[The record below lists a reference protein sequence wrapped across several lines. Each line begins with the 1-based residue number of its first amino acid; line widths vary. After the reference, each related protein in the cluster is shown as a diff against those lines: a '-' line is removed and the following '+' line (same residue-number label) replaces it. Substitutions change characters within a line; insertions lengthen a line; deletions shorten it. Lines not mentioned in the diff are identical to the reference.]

1 MGIIVKNK
9 KFKIDSLESKKDC
22 SKYIDSLDLTS
33 GKIEV
38 IVRPYSNK
46 NQRSIDQNNRYWHMI
61 RQASNESGYTV
72 NELHTIMIM
81 EVLGMQE
88 VTNLKGDTHSV
99 PIQTS
104 GLTVSQFGE
113 YMDQVE
119 SVLINAGIYYPQP
132 EEWRF
137 TKSS

>member
-9 KFKIDSLESKKDC
+9 KFKIDSLESKNDC

-33 GKIEV
+33 GKVEV

-46 NQRSIDQNNRYWHMI
+46 NQRSVDQNNRYWHMI

-88 VTNLKGDTHSV
+88 VTSLKGETHSV

-104 GLTVSQFGE
+104 GLTVAEFGE

-119 SVLINAGIYYPQP
+119 SVLVSAGIYYPQP
-132 EEWRF
+132 EI
-137 TKSS
+137 

>member
-9 KFKIDSLESKKDC
+9 KFKIDSLESKNDC
-22 SKYIDSLDLTS
+22 SRYIDSLDLTS

-88 VTNLKGDTHSV
+88 VTSLNGETREV

-104 GLTVSQFGE
+104 GLTVAQFGE

-132 EEWRF
+132 ENQYV
-137 TKSS
+137 

>member
-9 KFKIDSLESKKDC
+9 KFKIDSLESKNDC
-22 SKYIDSLDLTS
+22 SRYIDSLDLTS
-33 GKIEV
+33 GKVEV

-46 NQRSIDQNNRYWHMI
+46 NQRAVDQNNRYWHMI

-88 VTNLKGDTHSV
+88 VTSLKGETHSV

-104 GLTVSQFGE
+104 GLTVAQFGE

-119 SVLINAGIYYPQP
+119 SVLVSAGIYYPQP
-132 EEWRF
+132 EI
-137 TKSS
+137 

>member
-1 MGIIVKNK
+1 MKNK
-9 KFKIDSLESKKDC
+9 NFKIDSLESKKDC
-22 SKYIDSLDLTS
+22 SKYIDSLDLTE
-33 GKIEV
+33 GKVEI

-61 RQASNESGYTV
+61 RQTSNESGYTV
-72 NELHTIMIM
+72 NELHTIMTM

-88 VTNLKGDTHSV
+88 VTSLKGEVREV

-104 GLTVSQFGE
+104 SLTVAEFGE

-119 SVLINAGIYYPQP
+119 SVLITAGIYYPQQ
-132 EEWRF
+132 EI
-137 TKSS
+137 

>member
-1 MGIIVKNK
+1 MGVIVRNK
-9 KFKIDSLESKKDC
+9 KFKIDSLESKNDC
-22 SKYIDSLDLTS
+22 SRYIDSLDLTS
-33 GKIEV
+33 GKVEV

-88 VTNLKGDTHSV
+88 VTSLKGETREV

-104 GLTVSQFGE
+104 SLTVAQFGE

-119 SVLINAGIYYPQP
+119 SVLITAGIYYPQP
-132 EEWRF
+132 EI
-137 TKSS
+137 

>member
-9 KFKIDSLESKKDC
+9 KFKIDSLESKNDC
-22 SKYIDSLDLTS
+22 SRYIDSLDLTS
-33 GKIEV
+33 GKVEV

-88 VTNLKGDTHSV
+88 VTSLKGETHSV

-104 GLTVSQFGE
+104 GLTVAQFGE

-119 SVLINAGIYYPQP
+119 SVLVSAGIYYPQP
-132 EEWRF
+132 EI
-137 TKSS
+137 

>member
-1 MGIIVKNK
+1 MKNK
-9 KFKIDSLESKKDC
+9 KFKIDSLESKNDC
-22 SKYIDSLDLTS
+22 SRYIDSLDLTS
-33 GKIEV
+33 GKVEV

-88 VTNLKGDTHSV
+88 VTSLKGETREV

-104 GLTVSQFGE
+104 GLTVAQFGE

-119 SVLINAGIYYPQP
+119 SVLITAGIYYPQQ
-132 EEWRF
+132 EI
-137 TKSS
+137 

>member
-9 KFKIDSLESKKDC
+9 KFKIDSLESKSDC
-22 SKYIDSLDLTS
+22 SRYIDSLDLTS
-33 GKIEV
+33 GKVEV

-88 VTNLKGDTHSV
+88 VTSLKGETHSV

-104 GLTVSQFGE
+104 GLTVAQFGE

-119 SVLINAGIYYPQP
+119 SVLISAGIYYPQP
-132 EEWRF
+132 EMQYV
-137 TKSS
+137 

>member
-1 MGIIVKNK
+1 MKNK
-9 KFKIDSLESKKDC
+9 KFKIDSLESKNDC

-33 GKIEV
+33 GKVEV
-38 IVRPYSNK
+38 IIRPYSNK

-61 RQASNESGYTV
+61 RQTSNESGYTV
-72 NELHTIMIM
+72 NELHTIMTV

-88 VTNLKGDTHSV
+88 VTSLKGEIREV

-104 GLTVSQFGE
+104 SLTVAEFGE

-119 SVLINAGIYYPQP
+119 SVLITAGIYYPQQ
-132 EEWRF
+132 EI
-137 TKSS
+137 

>member
-9 KFKIDSLESKKDC
+9 KFKIDSLESKNDC
-22 SKYIDSLDLTS
+22 SRYIDSLDLTS
-33 GKIEV
+33 DKVEV

-88 VTNLKGDTHSV
+88 VTSLSGETREV

-104 GLTVSQFGE
+104 GLTVAQFGE

-132 EEWRF
+132 EMQYV
-137 TKSS
+137 

>member
-9 KFKIDSLESKKDC
+9 KFKIDSLESKNDC
-22 SKYIDSLDLTS
+22 SRYIDSLDLTS
-33 GKIEV
+33 GKVEV

-46 NQRSIDQNNRYWHMI
+46 NQRSVDQNNRYWHMI

-88 VTNLKGDTHSV
+88 VTSLKGETHSV

-104 GLTVSQFGE
+104 GLTVAEFGE

-119 SVLINAGIYYPQP
+119 SVLVSAGIYYPQP
-132 EEWRF
+132 EI
-137 TKSS
+137 

>member
-9 KFKIDSLESKKDC
+9 KFKIDSLESKNDC
-22 SKYIDSLDLTS
+22 SRYIDSLDLTS
-33 GKIEV
+33 GKVEV
-38 IVRPYSNK
+38 IIRPYSNK

-88 VTNLKGDTHSV
+88 VTSLKGETHSV

-104 GLTVSQFGE
+104 GLTIAQFGE

-119 SVLINAGIYYPQP
+119 SILVTAGIYYPQP
-132 EEWRF
+132 EI
-137 TKSS
+137 

>member
-1 MGIIVKNK
+1 MKNK
-9 KFKIDSLESKKDC
+9 KFKIENAESKKDC
-22 SKYIDSLDLTS
+22 VRFIDNIDLTD

-38 IVRPYSNK
+38 IIRPYSNK

-61 RQASNESGYTV
+61 RQASSESGYTI
-72 NELHTIMIM
+72 NELHTIMTI

-88 VTNLKGDTHSV
+88 VTSLKGEMREV

-104 GLTVSQFGE
+104 SLTVAQFGE

-119 SVLINAGIYYPQP
+119 SVLIQAGIYYPSQM
-132 EEWRF
+132 EKEYVL
-137 TKSS
+137 

>member
-9 KFKIDSLESKKDC
+9 KFKIDSLESKNDC
-22 SKYIDSLDLTS
+22 SRYIDSLDLTS
-33 GKIEV
+33 GKVEV

-46 NQRSIDQNNRYWHMI
+46 NQRSVDQNNRYWHMI

-88 VTNLKGDTHSV
+88 VTSLKGETREV

-104 GLTVSQFGE
+104 GLTVAQFGE

-132 EEWRF
+132 EMQHV
-137 TKSS
+137 

>member
-1 MGIIVKNK
+1 MGIIVRNK
-9 KFKIDSLESKKDC
+9 KFKIDSLESKSDC
-22 SKYIDSLDLTS
+22 SRYIDSLDLTS
-33 GKIEV
+33 GKVEV

-46 NQRSIDQNNRYWHMI
+46 NQRSVDQNNRYWHMI

-88 VTNLKGDTHSV
+88 VTSLKGETREV

-104 GLTVSQFGE
+104 SLTVAQFGE

-119 SVLINAGIYYPQP
+119 SVLITAGIYYPQP
-132 EEWRF
+132 EI
-137 TKSS
+137 

>member
-1 MGIIVKNK
+1 MKNK
-9 KFKIDSLESKKDC
+9 KFKIENSESKKDC
-22 SKYIDSLDLTS
+22 VRFIDNIDLTN
-33 GKIEV
+33 GKMEV
-38 IVRPYSNK
+38 TISPYSNK

-61 RQASNESGYTV
+61 RQASNESGYTI

-88 VTNLKGDTHSV
+88 VTSLKGVTCEV

-104 GLTVSQFGE
+104 SLTVAQFGE

-119 SVLINAGIYYPQP
+119 AVLIEAGIYYPSQM
-132 EEWRF
+132 EKEYV
-137 TKSS
+137 